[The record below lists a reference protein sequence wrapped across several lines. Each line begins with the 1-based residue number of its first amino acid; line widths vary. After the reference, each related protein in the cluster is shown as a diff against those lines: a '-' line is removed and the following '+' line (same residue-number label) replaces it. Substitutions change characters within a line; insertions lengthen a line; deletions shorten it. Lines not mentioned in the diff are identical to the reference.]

1 MGNDISLFDQVQ
13 IIYQDETILVANK
26 PAGLL
31 SIPDGYAPNLPNL
44 KKYLEG
50 KFGSIWVVHRLDKL
64 TSGLI
69 VFARNAEAHRYL
81 SLQFENRLVE
91 KKYYCYV
98 VGCPAWENF
107 VTSFPLKVNAD
118 KKHRT
123 LVDLEKGK
131 PSKTAFSVVQMYTN
145 VSYLEAIPYSGYTH
159 QIRSHLFALG
169 FPIFG
174 DELYGFK
181 ETRYQNLLPE
191 ELRAGF
197 KGFLMLCAKQITLD
211 LPMNSQPKTF
221 TIVLPQYFLDF
232 FNTLIKKILY
242 END

>member
-1 MGNDISLFDQVQ
+1 MSIESTPLNQVQ
-13 IIYQDETILVANK
+13 IIYLDDDILVVNK

-31 SIPDGYAPNLPNL
+31 TISDGYDPAQPYL

-50 KFGSIWVVHRLDKL
+50 KFGPIWVVHRLDKL

-81 SLQFENRLVE
+81 SLQFENRSVE
-91 KKYYCYV
+91 KKYHCYV
-98 VGCPAWENF
+98 VGKPAWTTYLNDY
-107 VTSFPLKVNAD
+107 PLKVNAD

-131 PSKTAFSVVQMYTN
+131 PSKTAFSVIQTYTYL
-145 VSYLEAIPYSGYTH
+145 SCLEAIPHSGYTH
-159 QIRSHLFALG
+159 QIRSHLYSLG
-169 FPIFG
+169 FPIVG

-191 ELRAGF
+191 NLRDGF
-197 KGFLMLCAKQITLD
+197 QGFLMLCAKQITLN
-211 LPMNSQPKTF
+211 LPLDHQPKTF
-221 TIVLPQYFLDF
+221 SINLPHYFLDF
-232 FNTLIKKILY
+232 HNALI
-242 END
+242 